1 MSTMSPS
8 PDTNAETEAGLPAFG
23 RRFGAPLLLGLVG
36 LFALAFHLHGQLGV
50 LPRPPQLEGL
60 PLLGLVLL
68 TLLSPLLLLLG
79 ASALGAA
86 LAHRIG
92 LGSRVAGTAPG
103 LRGTAWRDALLAA
116 AVLAFLLRAAD
127 ALLQP
132 HLDPEGLMPTDAPGL
147 RQLLLGVFYG
157 GLTEEVMTR
166 WGLLSLIAWV
176 LHRLRRGGASPA
188 GPGVLWT
195 ANVLA
200 ALLFA
205 AGHLPALLASVE
217 PSAVW
222 IGRTLVLNTVAGIVY
237 GWLYLRHQ
245 LEAAM
250 AAHALTHVGL
260 WLLGWT
266 ALI

>member
-1 MSTMSPS
+1 MSTLSPS
-8 PDTNAETEAGLPAFG
+8 PDTTMDRPAALPSFG
-23 RRFGAPLLLGLVG
+23 RRFGAPLLLGTVG
-36 LFALAFHLHGQLGV
+36 LVALAVHLHGQLGV
-50 LPRPPQLEGL
+50 LPRPPELEGL

-68 TLLSPLLLLLG
+68 TLLGPVLLLLA

-86 LAHRIG
+86 LAHRVG
-92 LGSRVAGTAPG
+92 LGSRLAGTAPG
-103 LRGTAWRDALLAA
+103 MHGIAWRDALLSAV
-116 AVLAFLLRAAD
+116 VLAFLLRAVD

-132 HLDPEGLMPTDAPGL
+132 QLDPDGLLPTDAPGL

-176 LHRLRRGGASPA
+176 LHRLRRGGASQA
-188 GPGVLWT
+188 AAGVLWT

-217 PSAVW
+217 PSALWV
-222 IGRTLVLNTVAGIVY
+222 GRTLVLNTLAGIVY

-250 AAHALTHVGL
+250 AAHALTHAGL
-260 WLLGWT
+260 WLLGSV
-266 ALI
+266 AFI